1 MIDRPDQLATS
12 DDTLDIPFRSWKD
25 HSGIGVDFPDI
36 ALTTGE
42 APLIRRIV
50 DALAL
55 RLPFG
60 IDVLAGIDIGGLGLA
75 GALSYRNGLG
85 FIDIR
90 KVDSLRNDVM
100 RGIMANYELGEGVVI
115 SKGSRLAGRRVAIV
129 DDCLISGGTAL
140 AAARLIRRLGG
151 HCDMA
156 LFVFDIEGMG
166 GRERL
171 AQGGVTAKVLRSVPR
186 TSQETAEGHR
196 KQGATTVAHPAARY
210 SDGDIPARAAK
221 KREK

>member
-1 MIDRPDQLATS
+1 MIDGPDRPATS
-12 DDTLDIPFRSWKD
+12 DGTLDIPFRPWKD
-25 HSGIGVDFPDI
+25 HPGIGVDFPDI

-42 APLIRRIV
+42 APLIRRVI

-55 RLPFG
+55 RLPVG
-60 IDVLAGIDIGGLGLA
+60 IDVLAGIDIGGIGLA

-90 KVDSLRNDVM
+90 KVDSLRNGVM

-115 SKGSRLAGRRVAIV
+115 SKGARLAGRHVAIV

-151 HCDMA
+151 HCGTA
-156 LFVFDIEGMG
+156 LFVLDIEGMG
-166 GRERL
+166 SRERL
-171 AQGGVTAKVLRSVPR
+171 AKADVTAEVLRSVSR
-186 TSQETAEGHR
+186 TSQETAEG
-196 KQGATTVAHPAARY
+196 G
-210 SDGDIPARAAK
+210 
-221 KREK
+221 